1 MSAMGPRRLT
11 AKFGILALA
20 AASLVLCVTPTS
32 RALTE
37 ALPDRLDDRTFWT
50 LVTEF
55 SEPNGFFRSEN
66 LVSNEMVFQ
75 HVIPRLQRTLVPAS
89 AYVGVGP
96 DQNFTYIAALK
107 PRIAFIVDIRRQNML
122 LHLMYK
128 ALIEMSPTRE
138 AFLSRLFSRPVPENT
153 LPNDSAYALL
163 TAFEKEE
170 PDGVAFERTRA
181 EIYARLQRQHGFSLS
196 RADLG
201 GIDYVYRA
209 FYSAGPDIR
218 YSFGRGSGWQP
229 FPSYKDLMTADDG
242 QGVQRGYL
250 ASEEI
255 YQTLRDLEERNLIVP
270 LVGDFAGP
278 KALRS
283 VARYLDLHHATVSVF
298 YTSNVEQYLFRPQGA
313 FGGSDAWQRFYDNVG
328 ALPIE
333 PRSTFIRA
341 FFNSQGRVTRI
352 PNGGQPDPQSGIAQ
366 IPPGFAPMPPGF
378 APPTGP
384 GPRSETLL
392 NPISVLLEAFA
403 EGRISI
409 YNDVI
414 DLSR

>member
-1 MSAMGPRRLT
+1 MEVRRT
-11 AKFGILALA
+11 TVKFGILAIAVA
-20 AASLVLCVTPTS
+20 ALMLCVTPTS

-37 ALPDRLDDRTFWT
+37 ALPQRLDDPTFWT
-50 LVTEF
+50 LITEF
-55 SEPNGFFRSEN
+55 SEPNGFFRSDN

-75 HVIPRLQRTLVPAS
+75 RVIPTLQQTVLPAS

-138 AFLSRLFSRPVPENT
+138 AFMSRLFSRPVPSGT
-153 LPNDSAYALL
+153 TPDDTVGALL
-163 TAFEKEE
+163 DAFEKEE
-170 PDGVAFERTRA
+170 PDGVAFERNRS
-181 EIYARLQRQHGFSLS
+181 EIYARLQDTHGFSLS
-196 RADLG
+196 HADLA

-218 YSFGRGSGWQP
+218 YSVGRGSGWQP
-229 FPSYKDLMTADDG
+229 FPTYRDLMTADDG
-242 QGVQRGYL
+242 AGVQRGYL
-250 ASEEI
+250 ASEDI
-255 YQTLRDLEERNLIVP
+255 YRSLRDLEMRNLIVP

-298 YTSNVEQYLFRPQGA
+298 YTSNVEQYLFHG
-313 FGGSDAWQRFYDNVG
+313 DAWQRFYNNVG
-328 ALPIE
+328 ALPTDS
-333 PRSTFIRA
+333 RSTFVRA
-341 FFNSQGRVTRI
+341 YFNNQGRVVFGR
-352 PNGGQPDPQSGIAQ
+352 PQAGQPDPQSGVVP
-366 IPPGFAPMPPGF
+366 IPQGFVPP
-378 APPTGP
+378 PPGP

-392 NPISVLLEAFA
+392 NPISRLLAAFN
-403 EGRISI
+403 EGRVSN
-409 YNDVI
+409 YYDVI
-414 DLSR
+414 ELSR

>member
-1 MSAMGPRRLT
+1 MSAMDARGTVLR
-11 AKFGILALA
+11 FGILTLA
-20 AASLVLCVTPTS
+20 VASLMLCVTPTS
-32 RALTE
+32 RALTGDIP
-37 ALPDRLDDRTFWT
+37 ARLDDHTFWT

-55 SEPNGFFRSEN
+55 SEPNGFFRSDN

-75 HVIPRLQRTLVPAS
+75 YVIPTLQQTVVPAS

-128 ALIEMSPTRE
+128 ALVEMSPTRE
-138 AFLSRLFSRPVPENT
+138 EFLSRLFSRPIPEGT
-153 LPNDSAYALL
+153 SASDSADALL
-163 TAFEKEE
+163 SAFQQEE
-170 PDGVAFERTRA
+170 PDGVAFERNRA
-181 EIYARLQRQHGFSLS
+181 EIYDRLQRHHGFTLS
-196 RADLG
+196 KADLG

-229 FPSYKDLMTADDG
+229 FPTYKDLMQADDG
-242 QGVQRGYL
+242 RGVQRGYL
-250 ASEEI
+250 ANEET

-298 YTSNVEQYLFRPQGA
+298 YTSNVEQYLFKD
-313 FGGSDAWQRFYDNVG
+313 DAWQRFYDNVA
-328 ALPIE
+328 ALPTE

-341 FFNSQGRVTRI
+341 FFNQGRLFRV
-352 PNGGQPDPQSGIAQ
+352 PNHQPDPQTGIIP
-366 IPPGFAPMPPGF
+366 IPPAF
-378 APPTGP
+378 APPVGP

-392 NPISVLLEAFA
+392 NPISVLLAAYA
-403 EGRISI
+403 EGRVSN
-409 YNDVI
+409 YYDVI
-414 DLSR
+414 ELSRERQ